1 MLERAGSQSN
11 VFHCVDRSTS
21 RCFTMHSN
29 QNSIIFT
36 FYLSPGNLN
45 FISQFYRW
53 ISLEF
58 ELPENRESEWIPLER
73 WEIFTVEF
81 TQEFTRFNSGIHDV
95 SLYFSVDSICLSG
108 EFYIPMALANWF
120 TMEAK

>member
-1 MLERAGSQSN
+1 
-11 VFHCVDRSTS
+11 
-21 RCFTMHSN
+21 MHSN

-108 EFYIPMALANWF
+108 EFYIFYCVNF
-120 TMEAK
+120 TTLWSHSEASEWIDVSSDKHGHYVVPLQI